1 MRRAA
6 SRPPRPLL
14 AAALAALCLAG
25 VAGLAHAQAKKATGT
40 SSQVV
45 RVARTE
51 LLLGNNPADTG
62 RLESP
67 SRVLASSDPDWNG
80 ARVFSVRFSDP
91 FMRQERQARGHMV
104 VTHPGG
110 DQAFL
115 EYHFRWKP
123 SQGGLTEFD
132 LQARFVPAAR
142 AASRPSREAG
152 ASAASPR
159 RAATAARGRSSTPR
173 GEPSEGLDSPS
184 QCHQPAAAI
193 GGEPAR

>member
-51 LLLGNNPADTG
+51 LFLGNNPADTG
-62 RLESP
+62 RLESL

-123 SQGGLTEFD
+123 SQGGVTEFD
-132 LQARFVPAAR
+132 LQARFVRGTGRFQAITGSWRERGQPSASGDSSAWEVEYTAR
-142 AASRPSREAG
+142 
-152 ASAASPR
+152 
-159 RAATAARGRSSTPR
+159 
-173 GEPSEGLDSPS
+173 
-184 QCHQPAAAI
+184 
-193 GGEPAR
+193 

>member
-51 LLLGNNPADTG
+51 LFLGNNPADTG
-62 RLESP
+62 RLESL

-123 SQGGLTEFD
+123 SQGRRD
-132 LQARFVPAAR
+132 RVRPAGPLRPRHGPLPGHHGKLAR
-142 AASRPSREAG
+142 ARPALGERRQQRVGGRVHRAVNLLKAWTVHPNVTSP
-152 ASAASPR
+152 PR
-159 RAATAARGRSSTPR
+159 R
-173 GEPSEGLDSPS
+173 
-184 QCHQPAAAI
+184 
-193 GGEPAR
+193 